1 MNGIITFI
9 NEACDPEAG
18 TMLRP
23 WSQTC
28 RLQNWEQ
35 DISVALKPP
44 VHLLLQQL
52 DVLPVA
58 ISGGFHFLYI
68 RAELTAWDSG
78 GRGTVVW

>member
-18 TMLRP
+18 PHPTMLRP

-35 DISVALKPP
+35 DISVVLKPP
-44 VHLLLQQL
+44 VHGISLQQL
-52 DVLPVA
+52 DVLWPSLGA
-58 ISGGFHFLYI
+58 SIFCIYKG
-68 RAELTAWDSG
+68 
-78 GRGTVVW
+78 